1 MQHDDRIRRAWTTLA
16 AAGLIVL
23 VTLPFLDAGVGL
35 ARSAFDPAP
44 PTGRRLEAM
53 IRLGIP
59 ASDGNGLVG
68 ASAALTLALCA
79 WSFLLAAG
87 LLARREWARFGGML
101 TFAFFGLMLVPLTVG
116 GIGETSSAWIGVTVA
131 AAQVLIVW
139 LLWSRR
145 TADDIDDAEWLRQR
159 RRADRGNAGLIRR
172 FRVFLA
178 TARADEFRDA

>member
-1 MQHDDRIRRAWTTLA
+1 MQDADRIRRAWTTLA

-23 VTLPFLDAGVGL
+23 VTLPFLDAGMGL

-68 ASAALTLALCA
+68 ASAVLTLTLCA
-79 WSFLLAAG
+79 WSFVLAGG
-87 LLARREWARFGGML
+87 LVARREWARFGGML
-101 TFAFFGLMLVPLTVG
+101 TFAFFALMLVPLTVG
-116 GIGETSSAWIGVTVA
+116 GLGETSSAWIGVTVA
-131 AAQVLIVW
+131 GAQVLIVW